1 MFISVSLTEDQ
12 EHQERHRTETN
23 SRHFRGPES
32 LETKAVKSRQPKQ
45 GDKNNALVLR
55 QKQGK
60 LDIGIQGDTQLLYAL
75 WLYAAT
81 EFIATVTKSLTDNFR
96 KYEFMMRCW
105 EYEPSNFQLPQPE
118 HTQRVQVCTWHISW
132 TYKCGRHVSC
142 LSYALQPSPAA
153 AVIWVEILSCLWCK
167 ILPAT
172 QFPGR
177 NSSRGKFY
185 FLKNNYHILAIL
197 FWGRGRASRY
207 PSNISWIQVQDFQ
220 WRAKS
225 LHSYIITWMGV
236 VIKLLSIYF
245 VL

>member
-81 EFIATVTKSLTDNFR
+81 EFIATVTKSLTDNFSQEIR
-96 KYEFMMRCW
+96 IHDEM
-105 EYEPSNFQLPQPE
+105 L
-118 HTQRVQVCTWHISW
+118 RV
-132 TYKCGRHVSC
+132 
-142 LSYALQPSPAA
+142 
-153 AVIWVEILSCLWCK
+153 
-167 ILPAT
+167 
-172 QFPGR
+172 
-177 NSSRGKFY
+177 
-185 FLKNNYHILAIL
+185 
-197 FWGRGRASRY
+197 
-207 PSNISWIQVQDFQ
+207 
-220 WRAKS
+220 
-225 LHSYIITWMGV
+225 
-236 VIKLLSIYF
+236 
-245 VL
+245 